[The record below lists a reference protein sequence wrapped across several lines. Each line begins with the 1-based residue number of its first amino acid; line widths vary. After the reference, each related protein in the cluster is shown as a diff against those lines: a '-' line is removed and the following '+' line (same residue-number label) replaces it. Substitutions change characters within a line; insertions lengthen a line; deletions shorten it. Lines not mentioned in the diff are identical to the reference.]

1 MRLYFINNEVTMNK
15 KNVLLAFSVLLLLAL
30 ACANPLDG
38 PAPNQPANVET
49 IVAATFSALT
59 SVPPP
64 STPEA
69 GDSSSDLLPRSMVY
83 LANDNANILQV
94 FRLEKDGKT
103 VTQLTFEPSEVK
115 EFDVSQADGS
125 IVYLSNHQ
133 LFLVNADGANR
144 RMIYDAGPQDEIN
157 PFMTRINSP
166 VFSPDGQ
173 NIAFGHKGLNFYS
186 LASGQSTRVLEDKVK
201 DFGSGMFLPEELY
214 YPEMYSADGSKLLLT
229 LGYYEGASTGI
240 YNVSN
245 GALMRLVNE
254 FRGIVC
260 CGDYTLSADGSTLY
274 SASPTFGMFSAGL
287 WRVDTNTGNVTTI
300 FLGDFESNPAEVAD
314 NPFIAPD
321 GQLYYF
327 YASIPNAG
335 DMINRPPLQLV
346 RSAADGVTG
355 RTALRPETFIYMN
368 ESLWAP
374 DASFVIIAN
383 GNEQTYFGGKA
394 ELYYTDGQ
402 KAMISLLPYAYSMK
416 WGP

>member
-1 MRLYFINNEVTMNK
+1 MNK
-15 KNVLLAFSVLLLLAL
+15 KNILLAFSVLLLLAL
-30 ACANPLDG
+30 ACVNPLDA

-59 SVPPP
+59 SVPPL
-64 STPEA
+64 STSEA
-69 GDSSSDLLPRSMVY
+69 GDNPSDLLPRSVVY
-83 LANDNANILQV
+83 LAYDNADLLQV
-94 FRLEKDGKT
+94 FRLERDGKT

-115 EFDVSQADGS
+115 EFDVSQTDGS
-125 IVYLSNHQ
+125 IVYISNHQ

-173 NIAFGHKGLNFYS
+173 TIAFGHKGLNFHS

-214 YPEMYSADGSKLLLT
+214 YPEMYSSDGSKLLLT
-229 LGYYEGASTGI
+229 FGYYEGASTGI

-245 GALMRLVNE
+245 GSLVRLVNE

-260 CGDYTLSADGSTLY
+260 CGDYTLSTDGSTLY

-287 WRVDTNTGNVTTI
+287 WRVDTNTGNVTTV

-314 NPFIAPD
+314 NPFLAPD

-355 RTALRPETFIYMN
+355 RVVLRPETFTYMN
-368 ESLWAP
+368 EALWAP

-383 GNEQTYFGGKA
+383 GDEQTYFGGRA
-394 ELYYTDGQ
+394 ELYYTDSQ
-402 KAMISLLPYAYSMK
+402 KAMVSLLPNVQSMK